1 MYGNPYVKKVLFSNS
16 NSTLEDRDNQL
27 TGETIDLNM
36 REGTGRKEEMIEGI
50 GKIEETEEMNGEMT
64 EGSVIEEMNGEM
76 TEGDVIGGTGETS
89 GEMIE
94 GKTDGMTGV
103 IERTST
109 EEEEVDSGV
118 KGEEVMITVTM
129 VMEVQVATA
138 RAVN

>member
-16 NSTLEDRDNQL
+16 NSTLEDKDNQL

-50 GKIEETEEMNGEMT
+50 GKIEETEEING
-64 EGSVIEEMNGEM
+64 EMNGEM
-76 TEGDVIGGTGETS
+76 TEGDVIGGTGEMS
-89 GEMIE
+89 GEMTE

-109 EEEEVDSGV
+109 EEEVVDSGV
-118 KGEEVMITVTM
+118 KGEEVMTTVTM
-129 VMEVQVATA
+129 VMEVQVAIV

>member
-27 TGETIDLNM
+27 MGETIDLNM

-50 GKIEETEEMNGEMT
+50 GKIEETEEINGEMI
-64 EGSVIEEMNGEM
+64 EGNMIEGTGEMSGEM
-76 TEGDVIGGTGETS
+76 T
-89 GEMIE
+89 E

-109 EEEEVDSGV
+109 EEEVVDSGV
-118 KGEEVMITVTM
+118 KGEEVMTTVTM
-129 VMEVQVATA
+129 VMEVQVAIV

>member
-36 REGTGRKEEMIEGI
+36 REGTGRKEEMIEGS
-50 GKIEETEEMNGEMT
+50 GKIEETEEINGEMI
-64 EGSVIEEMNGEM
+64 EGKMIEGTGEMSGEM
-76 TEGDVIGGTGETS
+76 T
-89 GEMIE
+89 E